1 MDDCIFCKI
10 SRREIAVKVVG
21 MNDSAIAFLDINPVA
36 PGHTVVI
43 PKRHA
48 ATLMDMNDADI
59 ASLFSLVKQA
69 TAKIKAGLS
78 CDGFN
83 IGLNQEKAGG
93 QAIPHVH
100 IHVIPRFKDDG
111 GGSMHSI
118 VRNPPKESIDAI
130 FNKIK
135 SASPEERKEE
145 TITEPAPAQQEEK
158 KEETPEEKAKR
169 LEREMDL

>member
-10 SRREIAVKVVG
+10 ARREIAVKAVG

-43 PKRHA
+43 TKKHA

-59 ASLFSLVKQA
+59 ASLFSLVRTA
-69 TAKIKAGLS
+69 TRQIKAGLK

-100 IHVIPRFKDDG
+100 VHVIPRFDGDG

-118 VRNPPKESIDAI
+118 VRNPPKENIDAVYK
-130 FNKIK
+130 KIK
-135 SASPEERKEE
+135 DAEPVKEQAPEPEPEQEAKPVEKEE
-145 TITEPAPAQQEEK
+145 DRTK
-158 KEETPEEKAKR
+158 KMLKDWE
-169 LEREMDL
+169 LDL